1 MWLVARAAA
10 GQAGDAKKQYAE
22 LLKQGRAA
30 MMSGDLA
37 KADQL
42 CTKAEGLGVK
52 LNIIEARVSDSSEKL
67 RKDLA
72 KAKVVMESLGGT
84 DGGVVDRMTD
94 TAKAKAK
101 AALAQGKE
109 ALAGADIAEAVSCWQ
124 RARACGATFEAGEYS
139 PDSLAS
145 DLEAAGV
152 NVSKLAKGVAK
163 SPFALSPA
171 EIPGDPNVD
180 RLLGDA
186 KSAQELG
193 EAFGDTSPA
202 ARTDRD
208 PAVQK
213 ASGSSAKSLKAEAQK
228 LLAQARLQADRGNLE
243 GALALAQQA
252 DDMNLPDS
260 AFGPTERRPF
270 EIVSSIRLALS
281 RREGNVRRASGT
293 EDSKNSVSPS
303 LYDPDSDSTQV
314 KPVRAD
320 EPFQDDPIET
330 SSVALKLIRDGEAA
344 LTAGDRETAIEKF
357 TQAWR
362 REGELDARTRQVVKD
377 KLTYL
382 RASAA
387 PRQGVQG
394 ASDTSIE
401 NVDAAKKVAY
411 EKMVR
416 EVAAE
421 RMAAEK
427 LANEN
432 PRAALAQLK
441 KLRER
446 VEQADLDGPGKR
458 HLLTIVDRS
467 SNELE
472 AYIKRFAHDL
482 KLREDNQ
489 RVEAEL
495 ERDRATKLE
504 TQQKIAELTDKFNQ
518 LVEEERYP
526 EAQVIAKQ
534 VGELAPGTSIAS
546 QLKWKG
552 DFLMSKWRDDDISA
566 KKERN
571 YAIAMGN
578 VDESSTPFDDN
589 NPILYNPTRWQH
601 VSAMRKKGDE
611 DRRQSESEKQ
621 IERAL
626 LEKIDANFENRPLSQ
641 VLDYIGSVA
650 GVNVYVDEVALRGEA
665 VTSDYPV
672 TLKLNQPIALKSF
685 LNLILSPLRL
695 TYVVENDV
703 LKITSEAG
711 KGSSAYTRTY
721 YVADLVMPIPNFN
734 PSYNMGLPAALRDSL
749 NTANF
754 NRGLANAGGAMTIKA
769 EDLAPQLGTTPLQA
783 ASQARSSSIM
793 AQMSMNDRL
802 QNLQSVVDSRPS
814 AGVGGYGP
822 GGAGGGVQA
831 DFDTLMNL
839 VQETISP
846 DSWEEAGGPG
856 RISPFPLNLSLIVS
870 QTQEVHQQLAD
881 LLAQLRRLQDL
892 QVTIEV
898 RFITLNDNFFE
909 RVGIDF
915 DFSIG
920 TDTPYSRAT
929 SGATTNIP
937 NFLSVPNPSDS
948 IPRSTVIGLQNT
960 GGGDAVPTT
969 DLNIPFTQNTFAAAV
984 PQFGGFQPANAANF
998 GFALLS
1004 DIEVFFLLQASAGD
1018 TRTNVLQA
1026 PKVTLYNGQQAFVND
1041 TAARPFITQI
1051 IPVVGDFAAAHQP
1064 VVTVLNEGTTL
1075 SVQAVVSPDRKY
1087 VRLTLVPMFSKIG
1100 NVETFTFAGSTT
1112 ANSGTVKVDPTDP
1125 KKTVTDGATI
1135 NSTGTTVQLPT
1146 FLSTSVSTTVSV
1158 PDGGTVLLGG
1168 IKRLSEGRNEFG
1180 IPMLQHIPYIS
1191 RLFRNTAIGRTTQSL
1206 MMMVTPRIIIQEEEE
1221 ENLGLRAT
1229 STN

>member
-10 GQAGDAKKQYAE
+10 GQTGDAKKQYAE
-22 LLKQGRAA
+22 LLKQARSA
-30 MMSGDLA
+30 MMAGDLS
-37 KADQL
+37 KAEQL
-42 CTKAEGLGVK
+42 VAKAEGLGVK
-52 LNIIEARVSDSSEKL
+52 LSLIEARVNDSSEKF

-72 KAKVVMESLGGT
+72 KAKVAMESLGGT
-84 DGGVVDRMTD
+84 EGAVVDRMTD

-101 AALAQGKE
+101 AALERGRK
-109 ALAGADIAEAVSCWQ
+109 ALAEADIAGAISNWQ
-124 RARACGATFEAGEYS
+124 KARAAGATFEPDEYS
-139 PDSLAS
+139 PESLARAIEQEGV
-145 DLEAAGV
+145 DL
-152 NVSKLAKGVAK
+152 SKLVQGTAK

-171 EIPGDPNVD
+171 EMPSDPNVD
-180 RLLGDA
+180 RMTADA
-186 KSAQELG
+186 KSPRELG

-202 ARTDRD
+202 ARVDRD
-208 PAVQK
+208 PAVQR
-213 ASGSSAKSLKAEAQK
+213 ASGSSQKSLKAEAQK
-228 LLAQARLQADRGNLE
+228 LLAQAKLLKDRGDLE

-260 AFGPTERRPF
+260 AFGATERRPF
-270 EIVSSIRLALS
+270 EVVSAIRLAMS
-281 RREGNVRRASGT
+281 RQDPSVRRASAT
-293 EDSKNSVSPS
+293 EEKNNVSPS
-303 LYDPDSDSTQV
+303 LYDADSDLTQV
-314 KPVRAD
+314 KPVSAD
-320 EPFQDDPIET
+320 EPFQDDPVET

-362 REGELDARTRQVVKD
+362 REGELDARTRQIVKD

-382 RASAA
+382 RASTASK
-387 PRQGVQG
+387 QGVQG

-432 PRAALAQLK
+432 PRAALAQLG
-441 KLRER
+441 KLRDR
-446 VEQADLDGPGKR
+446 VDQADLDGPGKR

-467 SNELE
+467 SHELQAYIDRFRHDLDLREANQKVENELE
-472 AYIKRFAHDL
+472 
-482 KLREDNQ
+482 Q
-489 RVEAEL
+489 
-495 ERDRATKLE
+495 DRAVKLA
-504 TQQKIAELTDKFNQ
+504 TQQKIADLTDKFNQ
-518 LVEEERYP
+518 LMEEERYP
-526 EAQVIAKQ
+526 EAQVISKQ
-534 VGELAPGTSIAS
+534 VGELAPGTSIAT
-546 QLKWKG
+546 QLKWKA
-552 DFLMSKWRDDDISA
+552 DFAMSKFRGDQILA
-566 KKERN
+566 AKERN
-571 YAIAMGN
+571 YNTAMTN
-578 VDESSTPFDDN
+578 VEESSTPFDDN
-589 NPILYNPTRWQH
+589 DPIQFNLDRWQK
-601 VSAMRKKGDE
+601 VSAIRKKGDE
-611 DRRQSESEKQ
+611 ERRLSDAEKA
-621 IERAL
+621 IEKAL

-641 VLDYIGSVA
+641 VIDYVGSVT
-650 GVNVYVDEVALRGEA
+650 GVNVHMDEVALRGEA

-711 KGSSAYTRTY
+711 KGSTVYPKTY

-754 NRGLANAGGAMTIKA
+754 NRGLANAGGAVTVKS
-769 EDLAPQLGTTPLQA
+769 EDMVPQLAPTGLTA
-783 ASQARSSSIM
+783 AAQSRSSQVM
-793 AQMSMNDRL
+793 AQMASAE
-802 QNLQSVVDSRPS
+802 QLQSLSSLANSRPS
-814 AGVGGYGP
+814 AGMGGYGP

-831 DFDTLMNL
+831 DFDTLITL

-881 LLAQLRRLQDL
+881 LLQQLRRLQDL

-915 DFSIG
+915 DFNVQ
-920 TDTPYSRAT
+920 TDTPYTRAT
-929 SGATTNIP
+929 TGATTNIP
-937 NFLSVPNPSDS
+937 NFFGRGRPNETVSKT
-948 IPRSTVIGLQNT
+948 TVIGLQNT
-960 GGGDAVPTT
+960 GGGDATPTA

-1004 DIEVFFLLQASAGD
+1004 DIEVFFLLQASSGD
-1018 TRTNVLQA
+1018 ARTNVLQA
-1026 PKVTLYNGQQAFVND
+1026 PKVTLYNGQSAFVND

-1087 VRLTLVPMFSKIG
+1087 VRLTLVPMFSKVG
-1100 NVETFTFAGSTT
+1100 DVETFTFAGSTT
-1112 ANSGTVKVDPTDP
+1112 SNSGTVKVDPTDP
-1125 KKTVTDGATI
+1125 KKTVTDGKTST
-1135 NSTGTTVQLPT
+1135 STGTTVQLPT
-1146 FLSTSVSTTVSV
+1146 FISTSVSTTVSV

-1180 IPMLQHIPYIS
+1180 IPMLQHIPYVS
-1191 RLFRNTAIGRTTQSL
+1191 RLFRNTAIGRTTSSL

-1221 ENLGLRAT
+1221 ENLGLKAG
-1229 STN
+1229 SSS